1 MVDPKCWVWVGIL
14 IKKKFKSSSNAT
26 TKLSPLLFWVL
37 FEIFDSQNFKGKSKL
52 GNNEHVINPGEKVGE
67 VAALR
72 CSLDSTISWVSQNDS
87 LDLLCHKF
95 LKKKSCM
102 RALLVM
108 QCVSKYY
115 KPYHWRLVLMARC
128 RPPPPR
134 RGYCWGTIEPHYP
147 KYAHGITQ
155 KTYRLCGIV
164 LLCSRET
171 GQEKKLTARR
181 SNFNSGLGNK
191 VKKCSRS
198 RE

>member
-67 VAALR
+67 VATLIR

-95 LKKKSCM
+95 LKKKLHESPSGHAMCVKILQTISLTPCIDG
-102 RALLVM
+102 AL
-108 QCVSKYY
+108 
-115 KPYHWRLVLMARC
+115 
-128 RPPPPR
+128 
-134 RGYCWGTIEPHYP
+134 
-147 KYAHGITQ
+147 
-155 KTYRLCGIV
+155 
-164 LLCSRET
+164 
-171 GQEKKLTARR
+171 
-181 SNFNSGLGNK
+181 
-191 VKKCSRS
+191 
-198 RE
+198 